1 MHIKPNPSER
11 LTFHIGVKGHSAAI
25 WRALSGRSR
34 PAPRPPVT
42 PRRFPPHASMH
53 HDAEADCIPIWAAE
67 RDPRITRIGRFV
79 PCTRTD
85 ELPRLINVLRGDM
98 SIVLVR
104 QTGAVGAIRDR
115 APFGTSRASVG
126 GEPGCGPYLIV
137 HSPDLVASTPQ
148 FWQRDCRSRFTDLTA
163 ADPRWRRGARRRARG
178 PIARLT
184 RP

>member
-1 MHIKPNPSER
+1 MACSVWPISPSA
-11 LTFHIGVKGHSAAI
+11 SAARYASTI
-25 WRALSGRSR
+25 SPACQH
-34 PAPRPPVT
+34 APRRRGPLYPNLGGGAGSADHADRPVCSLHT
-42 PRRFPPHASMH
+42 
-53 HDAEADCIPIWAAE
+53 I
-67 RDPRITRIGRFV
+67 
-79 PCTRTD
+79 D
-85 ELPRLINVLRGDM
+85 ELPQLINVLRGDM